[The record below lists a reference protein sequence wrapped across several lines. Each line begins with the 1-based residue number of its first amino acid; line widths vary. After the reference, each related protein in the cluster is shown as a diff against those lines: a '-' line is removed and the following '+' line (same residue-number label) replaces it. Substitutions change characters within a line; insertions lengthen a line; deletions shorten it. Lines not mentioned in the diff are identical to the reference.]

1 MNHDELYPSTATPS
15 QESLD
20 PSLMAID
27 LTEYMRAQEEC
38 TRLKDNL
45 VILSYELR
53 SSLQIILG
61 WTSLLRK
68 GMCEQKDIPSV
79 LEKIEHSA
87 EAQKLLIQQHID
99 ELPELAHH
107 PSPLLSGSPQ
117 LHK

>member
-1 MNHDELYPSTATPS
+1 MNHDDLYPSTPTPS

-20 PSLMAID
+20 QSLMPID